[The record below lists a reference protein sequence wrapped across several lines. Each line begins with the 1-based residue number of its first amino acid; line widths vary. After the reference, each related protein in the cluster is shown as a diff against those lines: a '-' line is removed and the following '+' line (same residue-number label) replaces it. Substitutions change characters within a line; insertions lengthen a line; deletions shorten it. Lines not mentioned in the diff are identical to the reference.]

1 MHITYKQTTPR
12 ENNLR
17 KFKQK
22 REERLW
28 YQRDVTLEG
37 RLISRKNVRRK
48 AVEPE
53 M

>member
-22 REERLW
+22 REALVSERCNP
-28 YQRDVTLEG
+28 RGEA
-37 RLISRKNVRRK
+37 N
-48 AVEPE
+48 
-53 M
+53 